1 VADLSSRR
9 EISEAKESLDRLG
22 RRSQTKRA
30 GRKRKKRI
38 REEEKGGSI
47 HKPSRGDLQRLERS
61 NSKIGTFLIRSL

>member
-9 EISEAKESLDRLG
+9 EISEAKESLDRSG

-47 HKPSRGDLQRLERS
+47 HKPSRGDL
-61 NSKIGTFLIRSL
+61 